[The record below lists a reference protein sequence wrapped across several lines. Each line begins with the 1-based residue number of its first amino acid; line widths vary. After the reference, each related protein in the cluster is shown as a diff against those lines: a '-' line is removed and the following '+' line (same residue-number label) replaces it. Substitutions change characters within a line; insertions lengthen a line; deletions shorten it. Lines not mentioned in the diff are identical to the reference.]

1 MEQATWR
8 HLEGKTMFCP
18 ECGAPNEDDAVY
30 CGNCGAPMDPDS
42 MPALESDE
50 QSEMSPLEGLDVES
64 FEEAPDQL
72 PEEQA
77 LPAVELS
84 MLPAPPKPPPPPRPP
99 VARTTNVQTS
109 GMAIASLVM
118 GIAGWTLF
126 PLLGSILAIVFGYAA
141 RREIRQRPD
150 QLTGDG
156 MAIAGL
162 VLGWLMVG
170 LSILGLIV
178 GGLGLCF
185 LISVSSSAVG
195 Y

>member
-1 MEQATWR
+1 
-8 HLEGKTMFCP
+8 MFCP

-30 CGNCGAPMDPDS
+30 CGNCGAPMDPDT

-50 QSEMSPLEGLDVES
+50 QSKMSPLEGLDVES
-64 FEEAPDQL
+64 FEEAPDEL
-72 PEEQA
+72 REEQA
-77 LPAVELS
+77 LPAGELS
-84 MLPAPPKPPPPPRPP
+84 MLPAPPKPPPPPPPP
-99 VARTTNVQTS
+99 VARTTTVQTS

-170 LSILGLIV
+170 LSVLGLIV